1 MMIAAISETI
11 RYILTLLF
19 GVLVTAGILNIRI
32 TKKNIMIL
40 SVFCAV
46 NLCLQ
51 SILISIQNLSMVTAA
66 YPLIT
71 HLPLL
76 LLMIFVF
83 HKKVIPAVLGVTTA
97 YLCCQIC
104 NWMSTIPEVL
114 QAPSYVVDLTYIAAI
129 IITFPLVMH

>member
-32 TKKNIMIL
+32 TKKNIVIL

-51 SILISIQNLSMVTAA
+51 SILISIQNLSLVTAA

-76 LLMIFVF
+76 LLMIFG
-83 HKKVIPAVLGVTTA
+83 KSCINIQIRVIKIG
-97 YLCCQIC
+97 YF
-104 NWMSTIPEVL
+104 N
-114 QAPSYVVDLTYIAAI
+114 YI
-129 IITFPLVMH
+129 

>member
-19 GVLVTAGILNIRI
+19 GVLVTSGILNIRI

-51 SILISIQNLSMVTAA
+51 NILISIQNLSLVTAA

-104 NWMSTIPEVL
+104 NWMVNDSG
-114 QAPSYVVDLTYIAAI
+114 SIASS
-129 IITFPLVMH
+129 FLCR